1 MIGMIE
7 LLKIMVMLVDAFMNI
22 NLHFL
27 IELFEFLLDFYMLKY
42 DVREWEKN
50 ERKTGKL
57 SKKTHS
63 SFSSS
68 NHLSPIQI
76 SPIRIH
82 FSVR

>member
-1 MIGMIE
+1 MIE

-57 SKKTHS
+57 SRESHS

-68 NHLSPIQI
+68 NFSSSVQD
-76 SPIRIH
+76 SRIRIQ

>member
-1 MIGMIE
+1 MIE

-57 SKKTHS
+57 SRKLES
-63 SFSSS
+63 SLSSS
-68 NHLSPIQI
+68 NHLSPIQN
-76 SPIRIH
+76 SHIRIQ